1 MQWFCLI
8 VMEQGIYEETIRSSQ
23 SSFSEIRVLKFVL
36 GNLSKTYYPII
47 HEERASIDPKGGGLC
62 IEGWCVAPFE

>member
-1 MQWFCLI
+1 MVLFDCDGARDVRRDDPQLAI
-8 VMEQGIYEETIRSSQ
+8 E
-23 SSFSEIRVLKFVL
+23 FSEIRVLKFVL

-62 IEGWCVAPFE
+62 IEGWCVVPFE